1 MIAAGFGY
9 MASRLVQTEAGGLN
23 SFTIENGYNENFKFE
38 MDDGLS
44 LIMAEAGAVHC
55 MIFEP
60 GWFTHSTIFQ
70 RFSRLIR
77 VPSDEF
83 QLPQVKDVL
92 LDEGEQ
98 AIIIPGM
105 MIDSS
110 TWFLERIPPPN
121 GDVHYVDDGAS
132 SDDDT

>member
-1 MIAAGFGY
+1 VVPEFSIERGQALDQLMIAAGFGY

-60 GWFTHSTIFQ
+60 G
-70 RFSRLIR
+70 
-77 VPSDEF
+77 
-83 QLPQVKDVL
+83 
-92 LDEGEQ
+92 
-98 AIIIPGM
+98 
-105 MIDSS
+105 
-110 TWFLERIPPPN
+110 
-121 GDVHYVDDGAS
+121 
-132 SDDDT
+132 